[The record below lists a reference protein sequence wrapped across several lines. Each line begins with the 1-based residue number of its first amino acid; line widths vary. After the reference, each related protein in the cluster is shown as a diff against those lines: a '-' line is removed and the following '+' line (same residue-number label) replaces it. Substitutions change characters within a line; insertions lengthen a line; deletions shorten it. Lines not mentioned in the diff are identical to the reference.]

1 MEKVSWSVA
10 RHMYY
15 GGIVLAHEAKKGN
28 RYVSIENFG
37 KDYKDVS
44 LYEFREIDTEP
55 GEQKKMGWVVVHST
69 SFERMKDARAEG
81 ERWLNNAV

>member
-1 MEKVSWSVA
+1 MAKISWTVA

-37 KDYKDVS
+37 RDYKEIS
-44 LYEFREIDTEP
+44 MYEFRKIDTDGEP
-55 GEQKKMGWVVVHST
+55 QEKMGWVCVHST
-69 SFERMKDARAEG
+69 SFERMAEAKSAG
-81 ERWLNNAV
+81 ENWLTE

>member
-1 MEKVSWSVA
+1 MAKVNWTIA

-37 KDYKDVS
+37 KDYKEVAM
-44 LYEFREIDTEP
+44 YEFRELDTEDNEP
-55 GEQKKMGWVVVHST
+55 KKMGWVCVWNT
-69 SFERMKDARAEG
+69 SFEKMKEAKAEG
-81 ERWLNNAV
+81 ARWLYGI